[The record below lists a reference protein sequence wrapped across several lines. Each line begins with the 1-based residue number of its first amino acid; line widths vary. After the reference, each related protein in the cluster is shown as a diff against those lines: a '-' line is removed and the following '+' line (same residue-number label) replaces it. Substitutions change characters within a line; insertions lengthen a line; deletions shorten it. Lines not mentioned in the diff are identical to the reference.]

1 MNYSDINNKWK
12 QFLAENTFK
21 EDALFN
27 KEKKKKHKEK
37 KKERKDGKEII
48 VSEEDNEV
56 NEFEEFEEAVINE
69 PSGSGTN
76 KATDPVEEEKIE
88 ETSTVSGGGI
98 SFGVGNAF
106 APKKKKK
113 KKGH

>member
-1 MNYSDINNKWK
+1 MNYSDISNRWK

-21 EDALFN
+21 EDALFD

-48 VSEEDNEV
+48 VSEEDDEV

-69 PSGSGTN
+69 PSGADGN
-76 KATDPVEEEKIE
+76 KAVNSVEEEESLE
-88 ETSTVSGGGI
+88 EMSAVSGGGI

-106 APKKKKK
+106 APKKKLRRR
-113 KKGH
+113 